1 MLRERNALEQ
11 KEKGFGSE
19 FGNFIS
25 KVHNEILKGELEDE
39 NLRQLQEGLSFVYIN
54 DLLYQ
59 LANSRDIQICK
70 ENYKYQHFRINLE
83 EFLHGWKEKWKER
96 GLDVDISINSIKR
109 I

>member
-1 MLRERNALEQ
+1 MEQ

-54 DLLYQ
+54 NLLNQ
-59 LANSRDIQICK
+59 LTTAKDIQISE
-70 ENYKYQHFRINLE
+70 ENYDYQHFRINLNKA
-83 EFLHGWKEKWKER
+83 LHKWKEKWKTK
-96 GLDVDISINSIKR
+96 GLDIDISINSIKR